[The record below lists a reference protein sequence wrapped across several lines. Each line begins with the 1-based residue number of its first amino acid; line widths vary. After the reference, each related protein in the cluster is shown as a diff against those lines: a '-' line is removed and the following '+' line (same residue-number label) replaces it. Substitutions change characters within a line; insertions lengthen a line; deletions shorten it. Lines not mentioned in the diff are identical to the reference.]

1 MSTARRPAPPEPGA
15 APIHLLHADCWIF
28 DLDDTLYPDDLGL
41 FGQVSRRMTE
51 FICRHLDLAYDAAR
65 ALQSRYFREFGT
77 TLRGLMLQDGVD
89 AEVFLDFVHDIDL
102 ADLTPDPVLTNALRR
117 LPGRKLVF
125 TNGSKPHAERIL
137 ARRELTDLFDGIVD
151 IVASDFVPKPDPRP
165 YRAMV
170 DRYGIDA
177 GRSVMVEDIARNLVP
192 ARSLGMSTV
201 WVRTGSAFGN
211 TPGDGIDHTVDDLPR
226 WLAGVV
232 NSSGVGSGDDTPRS
246 G

>member
-1 MSTARRPAPPEPGA
+1 
-15 APIHLLHADCWIF
+15 
-28 DLDDTLYPDDLGL
+28 
-41 FGQVSRRMTE
+41 
-51 FICRHLDLAYDAAR
+51 
-65 ALQSRYFREFGT
+65 
-77 TLRGLMLQDGVD
+77 MLQDGID
-89 AEVFLDFVHDIDL
+89 AETFLDFVHDIDL
-102 ADLTPDPVLTNALRR
+102 ADLAPDPVLTDALRR

-137 ARRELTDLFDGIVD
+137 ARRELTGLFEGIVD

-165 YRAMV
+165 YQAMI

-192 ARSLGMSTV
+192 ARSLGMCTV
-201 WVRTGSAFGN
+201 WVRTGSAFGS
-211 TPGDGIDHTVDDLPR
+211 TADDGIDHIVDDLPR

-232 NSSGVGSGDDTPRS
+232 GSTGDGRRGDPARP